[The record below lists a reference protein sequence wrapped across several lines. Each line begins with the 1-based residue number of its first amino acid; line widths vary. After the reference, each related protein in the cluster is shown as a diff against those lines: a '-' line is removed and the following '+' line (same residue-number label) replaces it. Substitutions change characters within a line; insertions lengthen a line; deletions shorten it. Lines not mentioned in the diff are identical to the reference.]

1 MPNINKTVLDNAKC
15 ACPEHQGKEMLNQ
28 VYNLSVNYLWE
39 CLFGHTVFCS
49 KYWESRK
56 FFNMKIGDWKSIE
69 SFPARQLEYQV
80 DLGGAIGRPKN
91 TETQVRTIFFI
102 KKYNLHQSLRFSQSL
117 KSFYELFKSIN
128 YQMHNFLFLWIS

>member
-1 MPNINKTVLDNAKC
+1 
-15 ACPEHQGKEMLNQ
+15 MLNQ

-69 SFPARQLEYQV
+69 SYPARQLEYQV

-91 TETQVRTIFFI
+91 TETQVRTF
-102 KKYNLHQSLRFSQSL
+102 SL
-117 KSFYELFKSIN
+117 KNNS
-128 YQMHNFLFLWIS
+128 NFLLSKAFGYLKSKKNQKKTIFCLKLY